1 MRVFPNRMNTYQKGI
16 YYSGFHDNV
25 CVVQL
30 WLHVHCRSSEPSS
43 VQSIELYA
51 SQALPDTDAFEGYSS
66 SNPCGPQKTQCGC
79 LQRNSAG
86 LVVAGIPATQSRH
99 LLARDEA
106 SKQKATTFFL
116 GLLLSR
122 PLLEYA
128 AHCGLPYLN
137 QSFQE
142 ETPWRVSHG
151 WLQITLIEITQLTIK
166 LPKNHFLVRKIDK
179 QAETLKILIAI
190 WRFFYIPFKQ

>member
-1 MRVFPNRMNTYQKGI
+1 MPHRLYLTLMLLRVTR
-16 YYSGFHDNV
+16 
-25 CVVQL
+25 
-30 WLHVHCRSSEPSS
+30 
-43 VQSIELYA
+43 
-51 SQALPDTDAFEGYSS
+51 
-66 SNPCGPQKTQCGC
+66 PQILVDPKETQCGC

-86 LVVAGIPATQSRH
+86 VVVTEIPATQRRH

-106 SKQKATTFFL
+106 SKQKAITFFL

-142 ETPWRVSHG
+142 EP
-151 WLQITLIEITQLTIK
+151 
-166 LPKNHFLVRKIDK
+166 P
-179 QAETLKILIAI
+179 
-190 WRFFYIPFKQ
+190 